1 MLLGRLDRRWACV
14 IPAASQEDS
23 EMAGKATGE
32 KSFRPTE
39 MTQTNFDEA
48 PRGRYTPRD
57 VGLLR
62 KVPRIWEYWTN
73 GSKRIS

>member
-1 MLLGRLDRRWACV
+1 
-14 IPAASQEDS
+14 
-23 EMAGKATGE
+23 MAGKATGE